1 MVIQNRKDDQLMRF
15 IKLVSRVLMAIA
27 LAGATGP
34 APHAEPPAQQDQ
46 RVQID
51 WRMPTPQHAAVSER
65 LDFSGKTTFEQDPNH
80 RGTPLFVVL
89 AGLAYLPS
97 VVEAVVSVYRQ
108 VVYGG
113 VIINV
118 CGEKL
123 EIHNDR
129 AIPGEVIVVRC
140 GPKVVIYR
148 STDVQGA
155 DLKKAIDTALQMRVD
170 DDIRK

>member
-1 MVIQNRKDDQLMRF
+1 
-15 IKLVSRVLMAIA
+15 MAIA
-27 LAGATGP
+27 LVVATGS
-34 APHAEPPAQQDQ
+34 APHAETPGQQDQ

-51 WRMPTPQHAAVSER
+51 WRMPTPLHAAVSER
-65 LDFSGKTTFEQDPNH
+65 LDFSGNTTFEQDPNH

-113 VIINV
+113 LIINV

-129 AIPGEVIVVRC
+129 AIPGGEVIVVRC
-140 GPKVVIYR
+140 GHVEVYR

-155 DLKKAIDTALQMRVD
+155 DLQKALATTLQKVGED
-170 DDIRK
+170 SRK